1 MGDSQGPGLRIH
13 PLAKAVVS
21 PSHVCSLS
29 NLTRLNPH
37 FLFHISDKVEDICP
51 VSSTGKLSYCL
62 LRLLIGQISLH
73 LSGLMEERT
82 PHSTWELSTENF
94 EGPRKFPDFYSL
106 TRRREENIRRG
117 IYDRSPLQY
126 GEPTFGLGESDSET
140 EVDEVG
146 EIQLLPPPSAR
157 VNASR
162 YRRMQSSPDL
172 QRLKARKPTLQKSSS
187 SPGMNKVYSSDWL
200 DDTIMDKAMTIVK
213 QSYPEIKGLQET
225 CVASVPGQHGL
236 NRQPGKFL
244 QIINTKGNH
253 WILLS
258 NMGWDHHHVRVFDS
272 CYRILNADTR
282 NCIVTLVPSYNN
294 TIQVLMPAY
303 QRQENRCDCG
313 LFAVAAMFALAL
325 GKDPSK
331 CYWDSKK
338 MRPFLLECLQT
349 NTCRPFPPSSTR
361 VKQLR
366 EKEYNITICFKCQSF
381 PSDNPAIG
389 LCSVCQNSYL

>member
-1 MGDSQGPGLRIH
+1 
-13 PLAKAVVS
+13 
-21 PSHVCSLS
+21 
-29 NLTRLNPH
+29 
-37 FLFHISDKVEDICP
+37 
-51 VSSTGKLSYCL
+51 
-62 LRLLIGQISLH
+62 
-73 LSGLMEERT
+73 MEEKT

-200 DDTIMDKAMTIVK
+200 DDTIMDKAMAIVK
-213 QSYPEIKGLQET
+213 QSYPEVKGLQET

>member
-1 MGDSQGPGLRIH
+1 
-13 PLAKAVVS
+13 
-21 PSHVCSLS
+21 
-29 NLTRLNPH
+29 
-37 FLFHISDKVEDICP
+37 
-51 VSSTGKLSYCL
+51 
-62 LRLLIGQISLH
+62 
-73 LSGLMEERT
+73 MEEKT

-126 GEPTFGLGESDSET
+126 GEPTFGRGESDSET

-200 DDTIMDKAMTIVK
+200 DDTIMDKAMAIVK
-213 QSYPEIKGLQET
+213 QSYPEVKGLQET